1 MTFDPHS
8 MQTGS
13 VFNTFLVRYGAMGE
27 VARFAAEAAFA
38 EDARCDIGAAVVVR
52 SARGEE
58 IGIVIGRE
66 PQLDAPEASEALV
79 ADGPT
84 LLRLATGDDQIR
96 VTSLQTECETEF
108 IRWQDRIREWRVD
121 VELIDLEKTLDG
133 EKLILYVLNDRGPET
148 TKLALQAAAA
158 GYGVIEVQPV
168 GREGLV
174 QVASGGGGC
183 GSCGHKK

>member
-1 MTFDPHS
+1 MTLDPQS
-8 MQTGS
+8 TAVGPLS
-13 VFNTFLVRYGAMGE
+13 DTLLVRYGAMGE
-27 VARFAAEAAFA
+27 VARFAVEAPIAEEAA
-38 EDARCDIGAAVVVR
+38 CGIGATVVVR
-52 SARGEE
+52 SPRGEE
-58 IGIVIGRE
+58 LGVVISRE
-66 PQLDAPEASEALV
+66 SSSEASA

-84 LLRLATGDDQIR
+84 VLRVATDADQQR
-96 VTSLQTECETEF
+96 LSALRSECEADF
-108 IRWQDRIREWRVD
+108 ARWQDRIREWRVD

-168 GREGLV
+168 GREGLI
-174 QVASGGGGC
+174 QVASGGGC

>member
-1 MTFDPHS
+1 MTLDPQS
-8 MQTGS
+8 MQNGS
-13 VFNTFLVRYGAMGE
+13 VFSTFLVRYGAMGV
-27 VARFAAEAAFA
+27 VARFAAEVSFAA
-38 EDARCDIGAAVVVR
+38 DAGCDVGAAVVVR
-52 SARGEE
+52 SPRGEE
-58 IGIVIGRE
+58 LGIVIGRE
-66 PQLDAPEASEALV
+66 PQSDVPE

-84 LLRLATGDDQIR
+84 LLRLATGDDQSR
-96 VTSLQTECETEF
+96 VTSLRSECEAEF

-168 GREGLV
+168 GREGLI